1 MNLDLKKFCEISKT
15 DLAGLIAEMF
25 TFTEWGIDE
34 KDIGDYQKARDEIKK
49 KRLEKKDVTLEDV
62 YAEML
67 RMGLPV
73 VATDPDGEEHDFTL
87 EMVEKGIDNLLIKD
101 PQHFADFITENS
113 DACSG
118 LALIDCCVFGE
129 PTFC

>member
-1 MNLDLKKFCEISKT
+1 MKLDLKKFCEISKM
-15 DLAGLIAEMF
+15 DLALLIAEMF
-25 TFTEWGIDE
+25 TFTGWEIDE
-34 KDIGDYQKARDEIKK
+34 KDILDYQKARDKIKK
-49 KRLEKKDVTLEDV
+49 KDFEKKDVTLEEV

-73 VATDPDGEEHDFTL
+73 VATDPEGDKHDFTL
-87 EMVEKGIDNLLIKD
+87 EMVEKGIENLLIKD
-101 PQHFADFITENS
+101 PQHFADFITENP

-118 LALIDCCVFGE
+118 SALIDCCVFGE